1 MYSSLPCNSIGW
13 TRAYPTVMTEKFSS
27 EQSGICS
34 IYIRGNTTATIFRA
48 RPQRYVDEFCTGT
61 CPYHRVFTFIIHS
74 NRKHIALA
82 RIATLHKI
90 LKLERNR
97 SDAHNTAMQHIKSS
111 INTLWSFFRSSECQY
126 SGEECTLVGFDIF
139 FRIIFG
145 HARP

>member
-48 RPQRYVDEFCTGT
+48 RPQ
-61 CPYHRVFTFIIHS
+61 
-74 NRKHIALA
+74 RKHIALA